1 MQLISRNEP
10 QRGRRVSARARARR
24 GFGDVAAT
32 SRTFLVLVRQ
42 RGLAGVLYP
51 LPVSPPHMY
60 HHVPCTALAALWEAS
75 RFRADLPQP
84 AARRAGVEVPA
95 RAHPASASDA
105 RLSIL
110 SQYTELYTYPPK
122 LSNLTSSAP
131 PLFSSTHTS
140 CRWLLPACSCSP
152 PWRLSLWGACQVL
165 ARTPTRAPEPAM
177 VAAKNQ
183 SVRQGITAHLNQ
195 LTHNK
200 TASASSRILLTPTI
214 PFGHRAPILEVITR
228 MLITYSSGFRPI
240 VIPCQT
246 AIAQSALAATAGTL
260 FQHTLTAALLTKP
273 AAVSQMVVS

>member
-1 MQLISRNEP
+1 MHRACRPVGGLSFSRRTCPSPQLGVQELRCPREHIPHPQATRASLSHRNTPNYTHISSSY
-10 QRGRRVSARARARR
+10 QISHQV
-24 GFGDVAAT
+24 
-32 SRTFLVLVRQ
+32 
-42 RGLAGVLYP
+42 
-51 LPVSPPHMY
+51 PH
-60 HHVPCTALAALWEAS
+60 
-75 RFRADLPQP
+75 
-84 AARRAGVEVPA
+84 
-95 RAHPASASDA
+95 
-105 RLSIL
+105 
-110 SQYTELYTYPPK
+110 
-122 LSNLTSSAP
+122 

-228 MLITYSSGFRPI
+228 MLITYSSGFRPN
-240 VIPCQT
+240 VILCQT
-246 AIAQSALAATAGTL
+246 AIAQSALAATADTL
-260 FQHTLTAALLTKP
+260 LQHTLTAALLPKH
-273 AAVSQMVVS
+273 AAVSQMGVS